1 MKKINTIKFKIVKKR
16 GKMFYKT
23 RLGKNYIVSAKVA
36 NKVDNIFTS
45 KIEKISVSPLFK
57 LDNFWVVLSDN
68 NTFNNLATNLIC
80 LLGISENDIH
90 WWFTLNN
97 KKIVLNKKLNLDQLL
112 SNNHIEN
119 SNILETYF
127 ALANQKELAIKFNAI
142 LSSGALFALDLM
154 INIDKRNLQY
164 QNFNDNSD
172 LYEMVIYSDRVKK
185 IVDWNLNLVNE
196 SENLIGNDFKN
207 LFYEKHNPKID
218 TRHSTLEK
226 FYDKFANLDFHST
239 YLPIE
244 TRSSIDDYPFFELM
258 TFDEDGDEDGDEAIE
273 DNDSLLEDYEMLTN
287 GLEFKEAYKIFKQM
301 YLVNKGKKIDTS
313 NVNEL
318 AKNVAKA
325 ANPDE
330 IFEQIYK
337 IANEMGVSE
346 NEMQDYLEEAMKQV
360 SDGALLDN
368 NAKENIMKI
377 LKDSVEKRTTK
388 KSKNKNNSSSD
399 NKKDDKDGDLRE
411 VN

>member
-1 MKKINTIKFKIVKKR
+1 
-16 GKMFYKT
+16 
-23 RLGKNYIVSAKVA
+23 
-36 NKVDNIFTS
+36 
-45 KIEKISVSPLFK
+45 
-57 LDNFWVVLSDN
+57 
-68 NTFNNLATNLIC
+68 
-80 LLGISENDIH
+80 
-90 WWFTLNN
+90 
-97 KKIVLNKKLNLDQLL
+97 
-112 SNNHIEN
+112 
-119 SNILETYF
+119 
-127 ALANQKELAIKFNAI
+127 
-142 LSSGALFALDLM
+142 
-154 INIDKRNLQY
+154 
-164 QNFNDNSD
+164 
-172 LYEMVIYSDRVKK
+172 
-185 IVDWNLNLVNE
+185 
-196 SENLIGNDFKN
+196 
-207 LFYEKHNPKID
+207 
-218 TRHSTLEK
+218 
-226 FYDKFANLDFHST
+226 
-239 YLPIE
+239 
-244 TRSSIDDYPFFELM
+244 M

-287 GLEFKEAYKIFKQM
+287 DLEFKEAYKIFKQM

-318 AKNVAKA
+318 AKNVAKP

-411 VN
+411 IN